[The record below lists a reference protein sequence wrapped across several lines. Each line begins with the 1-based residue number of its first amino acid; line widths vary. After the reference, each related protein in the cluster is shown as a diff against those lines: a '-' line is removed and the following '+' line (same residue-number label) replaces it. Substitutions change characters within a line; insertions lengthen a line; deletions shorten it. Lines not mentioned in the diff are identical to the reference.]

1 VYIFCIDKIQDIR
14 IDDTRNL
21 YDDPH
26 SAPNRGQYMPSHRG
40 QESDA
45 EIRLMGLILSQSAL
59 IGVAVGVFDSG
70 LWLTNADHWVNGV
83 TYAMAAFAVQG
94 LAYYIFKM
102 FFEHNLQ
109 QKVRVSNFQR
119 QQQMQF
125 QDMHA
130 TFDQRRVDLEMRRAE
145 AELEKELRWMEQNPG
160 AVPPQYI
167 RGQNLVSADLH
178 NTFNPG
184 MPVHEADTETPLNLG
199 IIDGRAP
206 PVPPELASLPLKK
219 DGTPDLRYKT
229 GTGGV

>member
-1 VYIFCIDKIQDIR
+1 
-14 IDDTRNL
+14 
-21 YDDPH
+21 
-26 SAPNRGQYMPSHRG
+26 MPSHRG

>member
-1 VYIFCIDKIQDIR
+1 
-14 IDDTRNL
+14 
-21 YDDPH
+21 
-26 SAPNRGQYMPSHRG
+26 MPSHRG

-109 QKVRVSNFQR
+109 QKVKMSNFQR

-160 AVPPQYI
+160 AVPPQYV
-167 RGQNLVSADLH
+167 RGQQLVGFTDG
-178 NTFNPG
+178 TGPG
-184 MPVHEADTETPLNLG
+184 VPVHETENEVPLNLG
-199 IIDGRAP
+199 INGIP
-206 PVPPELASLPLKK
+206 PVPPGLTPLKK
-219 DGTPDLRYKT
+219 DGTPDLRYKI

>member
-1 VYIFCIDKIQDIR
+1 
-14 IDDTRNL
+14 
-21 YDDPH
+21 
-26 SAPNRGQYMPSHRG
+26 MPGHRG

-70 LWLTNADHWVNGV
+70 LWLSNEDHWVNGI

-94 LAYYIFKM
+94 LAYYVFKM

-109 QKVRVSNFQR
+109 QKVKMSNLQR
-119 QQQMQF
+119 QQQIQF
-125 QDMHA
+125 QDLQT

-160 AVPPQYI
+160 AVPPQYA
-167 RGQNLVSADLH
+167 RGQQLVGFTDGVG
-178 NTFNPG
+178 PG
-184 MPVHEADTETPLNLG
+184 VPVHEAENEVPLNLG
-199 IIDGRAP
+199 INQTTSPMIESR
-206 PVPPELASLPLKK
+206 PLKA

-229 GTGGV
+229 GAGGV

>member
-1 VYIFCIDKIQDIR
+1 
-14 IDDTRNL
+14 
-21 YDDPH
+21 
-26 SAPNRGQYMPSHRG
+26 MPSHRG

-70 LWLTNADHWVNGV
+70 LWLSNEDHWVNGI

-109 QKVRVSNFQR
+109 QKVKMSNLQR
-119 QQQMQF
+119 QQQIQF
-125 QDMHA
+125 QDLQT
-130 TFDQRRVDLEMRRAE
+130 TFDQRRIDLEMRRAE

-160 AVPPQYI
+160 AVPPQYA
-167 RGQNLVSADLH
+167 RGQQLVGFTDGVG
-178 NTFNPG
+178 PG
-184 MPVHEADTETPLNLG
+184 VPIHEAESEVPLNLG
-199 IIDGRAP
+199 INQQTP
-206 PVPPELASLPLKK
+206 PPMLESRPLKA

-229 GTGGV
+229 GSGGV

>member
-1 VYIFCIDKIQDIR
+1 MYIFCIDKIQDIR
-14 IDDTRNL
+14 TNDTHNL

-70 LWLTNADHWVNGV
+70 LWLTNADHWVNGI

-94 LAYYIFKM
+94 LAYYLFKM

-109 QKVRVSNFQR
+109 QKVKMSNFQR

-130 TFDQRRVDLEMRRAE
+130 SFDQRRVDLEMRRAE

-167 RGQNLVSADLH
+167 RGQNLVGADLH

-184 MPVHEADTETPLNLG
+184 VPIHEAETETPLNLG
-199 IIDGRAP
+199 IINDGNPP
-206 PVPPELASLPLKK
+206 PVPPGLSPLKK

-229 GTGGV
+229 GAGGV

>member
-1 VYIFCIDKIQDIR
+1 MAS
-14 IDDTRNL
+14 
-21 YDDPH
+21 P
-26 SAPNRGQYMPSHRG
+26 RG

-70 LWLTNADHWVNGV
+70 MWLSNEDHWVNGV

-109 QKVRVSNFQR
+109 QKVKMSNLQR

-125 QDMHA
+125 HDLQA
-130 TFDQRRVDLEMRRAE
+130 TFDQRRIDLEMRRAE
-145 AELEKELRWMEQNPG
+145 AELEKELRWMENNPG
-160 AVPPQYI
+160 AVPPQFS
-167 RGQNLVSADLH
+167 RNQQQLVGNAQQLVGFTDGMS
-178 NTFNPG
+178 PG
-184 MPVHEADTETPLNLG
+184 VPIHEAENEVPLNLG
-199 IIDGRAP
+199 INENQPMVESR
-206 PVPPELASLPLKK
+206 PLKK

>member
-1 VYIFCIDKIQDIR
+1 
-14 IDDTRNL
+14 
-21 YDDPH
+21 
-26 SAPNRGQYMPSHRG
+26 MPSHRG

-109 QKVRVSNFQR
+109 QKVKMSNFQR

-160 AVPPQYI
+160 AVPPQYV
-167 RGQNLVSADLH
+167 RSQQLVGFTDG
-178 NTFNPG
+178 TGPG
-184 MPVHEADTETPLNLG
+184 VPVHETENEVPLNLG
-199 IIDGRAP
+199 INGIP
-206 PVPPELASLPLKK
+206 PVPPGLTPLKK
-219 DGTPDLRYKT
+219 DGTPDLRYKI